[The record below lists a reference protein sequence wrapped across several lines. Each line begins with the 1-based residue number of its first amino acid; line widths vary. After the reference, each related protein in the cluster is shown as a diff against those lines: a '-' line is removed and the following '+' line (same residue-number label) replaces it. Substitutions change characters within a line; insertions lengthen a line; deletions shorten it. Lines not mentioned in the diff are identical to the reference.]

1 MNLFASTALVL
12 LAQES
17 QDSTKSL
24 VSTLILLPIMFLM
37 MYFLV
42 IRPQRKEEEDRKK
55 MIEGLQKG
63 DTVMTSSGIHGKVV
77 EFRDN
82 NETVVLNIAKDT
94 NVVFNS
100 SVLTKKKPNQ

>member
-1 MNLFASTALVL
+1 MYLLSSTILIV

-42 IRPQRKEEEDRKK
+42 IRPQKKEEDERKK
-55 MIEGLQKG
+55 MIESLQKG
-63 DTVMTSSGIHGKVV
+63 DTVVTNSGLHGKVV

-94 NVVFNS
+94 NVIFNS
-100 SVLTKKKPNQ
+100 NVLTKKKSST

>member
-1 MNLFASTALVL
+1 
-12 LAQES
+12 
-17 QDSTKSL
+17 
-24 VSTLILLPIMFLM
+24 
-37 MYFLV
+37 
-42 IRPQRKEEEDRKK
+42 

-63 DTVMTSSGIHGKVV
+63 DTVLTSSGIHGKVV

-100 SVLTKKKPNQ
+100 SVLTKKKANQ

>member
-1 MNLFASTALVL
+1 MNLFASTLLVF

-42 IRPQRKEEEDRKK
+42 IRPQRKEEDDRKK

-63 DTVMTSSGIHGKVV
+63 DTVLTSSGIHGKVV

-100 SVLTKKKPNQ
+100 NVLTKKKVNQ

>member
-1 MNLFASTALVL
+1 MNLFASTLLVF
-12 LAQES
+12 LAQDS
-17 QDSTKSL
+17 PDSTKSL

-42 IRPQRKEEEDRKK
+42 IRPQRKEEEYRKK

-63 DTVMTSSGIHGKVV
+63 DTVLTSSGIHGKVV

-82 NETVVLNIAKDT
+82 NETVVLNISKDT

-100 SVLTKKKPNQ
+100 SVLTKKKANQ